1 MAGDLYD
8 YTRFGLLSIASD
20 GVSVSPPYAFSSET
34 SLGFFRSA
42 NSTVALS
49 YGTLSLPGNLSAS
62 GALSGTTLTLTK
74 GLTVG
79 GGQAVP
85 VISST
90 SSLVAAFVVQGSASS
105 FTIITW
111 AAVAAHDQI
120 ITTVQESAAVS
131 SLSSGLVLHSHC
143 TQAGQFEFRLSNVST
158 LAQNQSSRSYIFT
171 LIRPF

>member
-34 SLGFFRSA
+34 SLGLFRSA
-42 NSTVALS
+42 NSTIKQS
-49 YGTLSLPGNLSAS
+49 YGTFNVDQVSTA
-62 GALSGTTLTLTK
+62 TLTLSK
-74 GLTVG
+74 GLSVG
-79 GGQAVP
+79 GGQMVP
-85 VISST
+85 LISST